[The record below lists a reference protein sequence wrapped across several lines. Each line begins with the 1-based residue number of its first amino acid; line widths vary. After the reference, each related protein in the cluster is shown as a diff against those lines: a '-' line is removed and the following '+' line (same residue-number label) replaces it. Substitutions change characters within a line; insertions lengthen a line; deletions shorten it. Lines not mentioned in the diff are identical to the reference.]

1 MKNETYYLVAMAK
14 GTDLSYDETAE
25 LRVLLKTFDKQE
37 ALDFHATLPE
47 WVALDEPE
55 TDLEGNKKYESPV
68 VVEVSQ
74 EASILVKG

>member
-1 MKNETYYLVAMAK
+1 
-14 GTDLSYDETAE
+14 
-25 LRVLLKTFDKQE
+25 LLKTFDKQE

-74 EASILVKG
+74 EASILVKR